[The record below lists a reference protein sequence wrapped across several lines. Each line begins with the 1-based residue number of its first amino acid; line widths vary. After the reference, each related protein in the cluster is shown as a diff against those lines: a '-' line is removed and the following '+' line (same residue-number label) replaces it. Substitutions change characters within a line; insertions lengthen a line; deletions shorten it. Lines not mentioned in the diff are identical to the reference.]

1 MFRAKISHRIF
12 IGYGVVAFL
21 LIGCGAAGWTGITRL
36 TATLDFLMGPAWDTA
51 DGAMEGTIEVE
62 HQMLVAGS
70 ILESEPSK
78 EKSAELA
85 EATAS
90 ADEAFQRMIDAK
102 LISPSELGELSRLR
116 SDYKLALAE
125 TLSAHE
131 SAIQARRTLR
141 ETLGKFGTHPT
152 NSASGSNLSQS
163 DAPLSDMLNNDAYFG
178 LLSENCLA
186 SCFEATLLSSANA
199 RAEGTRVEQALLSSK
214 IRLDTLQKRTKNAQL
229 ESADESEET
238 VSSAEQ
244 LASPNQHINEQSLLA
259 LQAAIDQ
266 GLQLVRQMNSLGG
279 YAENYRLK
287 SQELLSFVA
296 ELAEI
301 ADTKVEGMS
310 DKIVADQR
318 FAAAAIL
325 GCVGLSIVGA
335 LFFGTWTTRSICRP
349 IASMVEAMKVVSTGD
364 LRLRLDNRRHDELGT
379 LGQSFNSMIDRF
391 QELIKNLANNTQSL
405 ASASSQLLRG
415 AAGMVEDSELTRRQ
429 SATVAAAAEE
439 LSVNMSQVASSSTRV
454 SYNVNEVSQLLDQ
467 LSSTIEEVSGTARQY
482 AIDVENTSILTE
494 EASKK
499 MSELRVAAEGI
510 GQVIEI
516 IDELAEQTNLLALNA
531 TIEAARAGEAG
542 DGFAVVATEVKEL
555 AKQTAEA
562 TKNIRTKIV
571 DVQTSTVQAVGTISK
586 ISNVISDMNSRTH
599 RVASAVEQQSA
610 SSQQI
615 SATIKATANESIG
628 VSRSVEETSAA
639 SSEIT
644 KSISSVDMI
653 AKKAAKGANEYA
665 QAGENLQRLAS
676 DLERWIKEFNV

>member
-12 IGYGVVAFL
+12 IGYGVVAVL
-21 LIGCGAAGWTGITRL
+21 LIGCGVAGWTGITRL

-70 ILESEPSK
+70 ILESESSK

-85 EATAS
+85 EATAA

-116 SDYKLALAE
+116 SNYKLALAE

-131 SAIQARRTLR
+131 SAMQARETLR
-141 ETLGKFGTHPT
+141 ETLGKFGTNPT
-152 NSASGSNLSQS
+152 SSASGSNLSQS
-163 DAPLSDMLNNDAYFG
+163 DPPLPDILNNDAYFG

-199 RAEGTRVEQALLSSK
+199 RAEGTRVEQALLGSK

-229 ESADESEET
+229 ESTDESEET

-244 LASPNQHINEQSLLA
+244 FASPNQHMNEQSLLA

-266 GLQLVRQMNSLGG
+266 GLRLVRQMNNLSGH
-279 YAENYRLK
+279 AENYRLK

-318 FAAAAIL
+318 FAATAIL

-349 IASMVEAMKVVSTGD
+349 IAAMVDAMKVVSTGD

-379 LGQSFNSMIDRF
+379 LGQSFNSMLDRF
-391 QELIKNLANNTQSL
+391 QELIKNLTNNAQSL

-653 AKKAAKGANEYA
+653 ARKAAKGANEYA